1 MRDTKIAGDNIE
13 SAKQARRAEIEKSRC
28 LITSP
33 RHKQKP
39 YHRLRIRE
47 EGGKKREA
55 SGRKQKT
62 LRPAGRLREINEEVY
77 KAAQPLREHTFRAKE
92 GCGSQRRG
100 KKEQGREIDRL
111 TLFSFLSYFYT

>member
-1 MRDTKIAGDNIE
+1 MHNKTRKNGYGSTKIAGDNIE
-13 SAKQARRAEIEKSRC
+13 SMKQAVRAEIEKSRC

-62 LRPAGRLREINEEVY
+62 LR
-77 KAAQPLREHTFRAKE
+77 QPRIYAR
-92 GCGSQRRG
+92 
-100 KKEQGREIDRL
+100 
-111 TLFSFLSYFYT
+111 

>member
-13 SAKQARRAEIEKSRC
+13 STKQARRAEIEKSRC
-28 LITSP
+28 LIASP

-62 LRPAGRLREINEEVY
+62 LRPAGRLREINAEVY
-77 KAAQPLREHTFRAKE
+77 KAAQSLREHLE
-92 GCGSQRRG
+92 QRRAADRNGG
-100 KKEQGREIDRL
+100 KKERDKKKGVIPGEYARPRL
-111 TLFSFLSYFYT
+111 AEGG